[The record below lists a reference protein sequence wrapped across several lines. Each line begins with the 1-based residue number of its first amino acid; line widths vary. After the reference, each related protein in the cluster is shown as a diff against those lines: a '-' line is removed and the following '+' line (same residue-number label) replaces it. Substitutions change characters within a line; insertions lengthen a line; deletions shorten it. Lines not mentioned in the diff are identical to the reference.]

1 MTKALS
7 KFNFPGEF
15 KALQNAVR
23 VLGRTARLTS
33 KLFEVTGASTKTS
46 KEIDEAIIIAYGQ
59 LSPEELNGLLIS
71 DPTNHYLLVRQEGKW
86 NSIAVGDSGWITP
99 TLINSYASHSGYT
112 IQYRKIGN
120 VVRMRGSFTN
130 SGTLGS
136 AAFVFEEGFR
146 PIQEEIYTLNSYP
159 PSLCSF
165 ICFTNGNAAAEG
177 SALPEYG
184 SLSGLTFTVD

>member
-1 MTKALS
+1 MSKTLS
-7 KFNFPGEF
+7 KFTFPGEF
-15 KALQNAVR
+15 KTVQKSVKILGKTVR
-23 VLGRTARLTS
+23 VVS
-33 KLFEVTGASTKTS
+33 KLFEISGASTKTS
-46 KEIDEAIIIAYGQ
+46 KEIDEDVIIATGE

-86 NSIAVGDSGWITP
+86 NSIAIGDSGWITP
-99 TLINSYASHSGYT
+99 TLINSYTSHPGYT
-112 IQYRKIGN
+112 VQYRKIGN